1 MEGYMPY
8 QRKGGKGL
16 TTSSPRRLYNYYQK
30 RAQERHI
37 WEEAFASASRRERP
51 GEFTPKLFKPQT
63 YDELFKKGITR
74 LVNGQVERITG
85 ERAIKIKT
93 QSYKNVASK
102 SQRAERFIDNYI
114 LAMERSEYFDEIRM
128 EEARRLLSSISS
140 DALSL
145 LARKFIIPEIAFV
158 YAEPFNVMKQL
169 RDAIRVAKSKD
180 FREELKEVRATA
192 KELVNTTRKQYEI
205 LFGKRFM

>member
-1 MEGYMPY
+1 MPY

-16 TTSSPRRLYNYYQK
+16 SGGSPRRMYNYYQK

-37 WEEAFASASRRERP
+37 WETAFASASRRERP
-51 GEFTPKLFKPQT
+51 GEFTPKLFKSQT
-63 YDELFKKGITR
+63 YDELFEKGITR

-85 ERAIKIKT
+85 ERAVRIKT

-102 SQRAERFIDNYI
+102 SQRAERFINNYI
-114 LAMERSEYFDEIRM
+114 LAMERSEYFDELDI
-128 EEARRLLSSISS
+128 EEARKLLSSISG

-158 YAEPFNVMKQL
+158 YAEPYKVMKKL
-169 RDAIRVAKSKD
+169 RDAIKVARSKD
-180 FREELKEVRATA
+180 FREELREVRARA
-192 KELVNTTRKQYEI
+192 KALVNITRKEFEI
-205 LFGKRFM
+205 LYGKRFM